1 MKRIMIFF
9 VFILLCI
16 SFSHSIFAKEKKDL
30 SGEYFYIAE
39 SYAELKKYEKA
50 IEFYE
55 KTLNNTEYTNAA
67 TYNIARMHALLEQ
80 WNEAVALLKT
90 LYEKDSTNEK
100 ILTSYSYALSA
111 TGKIEEAKDVYKA
124 IYEINQESPSIA
136 FNYVRLL
143 IVAKKYD
150 EANTLLT
157 ELTDKFIEDEE
168 TKTINEL
175 KSTIEKLTNP
185 LKEIKEKE
193 ASDEEKEE
201 NEDDKEIANTP
212 SEEKKEEE
220 NNTKKEW
227 KSPYILFLS

>member
-1 MKRIMIFF
+1 M
-9 VFILLCI
+9 
-16 SFSHSIFAKEKKDL
+16 
-30 SGEYFYIAE
+30 
-39 SYAELKKYEKA
+39 
-50 IEFYE
+50 
-55 KTLNNTEYTNAA
+55 
-67 TYNIARMHALLEQ
+67 EQ

-193 ASDEEKEE
+193 ALDEEKEE
-201 NEDDKEIANTP
+201 NEDDKEITNTP

-220 NNTKKEW
+220 NNTKKE
-227 KSPYILFLS
+227 